1 MHERRR
7 YRAPLATYEQSQQN
21 GSTRLL
27 EGQALSTTGD
37 IYVDKQPLDRREGA
51 YRVTEA
57 HSVTR
62 NAQFV
67 ASLRST
73 VTPAKWATWFSSV
86 RLELGEDALAVVAPS
101 AFHLHWLQDHYTELI
116 ESLAADH
123 LGPDVVVRYTVDEPQ
138 SSDQAPEA
146 ASHPAP
152 SATAVGKPTSTSRAE
167 GKYVFDTYVVGQS
180 NRLALAAAMAV
191 ADKPGEHYN
200 PLFLYGGAGL
210 GKTHLLHAIG
220 HYARTHQPSTS
231 VRYINSENFFNEFVD
246 GIRRK
251 RMDAFKQRY
260 RTIDLLLL
268 DDVQF
273 FQGKEQVLEE
283 VFHTFNT
290 LYDLHRQIVLSCDRP
305 PRDLGIEERLR
316 SRFQWGLLADIGPPD
331 VETRLAILRR
341 NAEYAP
347 TPVPASV
354 LEFIAHHVTDNIRE
368 LEGALTRVTAYAALT
383 NQPITLDL
391 AKDQLRDLIPA
402 TTGRPPTGHEI
413 VAIAAASYGFS
424 VADLQGPS
432 RRGPVVE
439 ARHTA
444 MYLCRSHTDLSLPKI
459 GKLFGGRDHSTVSHA
474 IDKMGKMIKS
484 DPEVAGT
491 FARLSEQLWAT

>member
-1 MHERRR
+1 M
-7 YRAPLATYEQSQQN
+7 
-21 GSTRLL
+21 
-27 EGQALSTTGD
+27 
-37 IYVDKQPLDRREGA
+37 
-51 YRVTEA
+51 TEA
-57 HSVTR
+57 HSVTG
-62 NAQFV
+62 NARFV
-67 ASLRST
+67 ANLRSI
-73 VTPAKWATWFSSV
+73 VAPSKWTTWFSAV
-86 RLELGEDALAVVAPS
+86 RMEFTDETLQVVAPS
-101 AFHLHWLQDHYTELI
+101 DFHLHWLQDHYREVI

-123 LGPDVVVRYTVDEPQ
+123 LGPEVIVHYAVDEP
-138 SSDQAPEA
+138 AP
-146 ASHPAP
+146 PAP
-152 SATAVGKPTSTSRAE
+152 PPDDPAPAVPTDSTDPAAAATPTSTSRFE
-167 GKYVFDTYVVGQS
+167 RKYVFDTYVVGQS
-180 NRLALAAAMAV
+180 NRLARAAAMAV

-200 PLFLYGGAGL
+200 PLFIYGGAGL

-220 HYARTHQPSTS
+220 HHARTHRPSAS

-260 RTIDLLLL
+260 RSIDLLLL

-290 LYDLHRQIVLSCDRP
+290 LYDLDRQIVLSCDRP
-305 PRDLGIEERLR
+305 PKDLGIEDRLR

-331 VETRLAILRR
+331 VETRLAILQR

-347 TPVPASV
+347 TPVPGMV
-354 LEFIAHHVTDNIRE
+354 LEFIAQHVTDNIRE

-402 TTGRPPTGHEI
+402 TPGRPPTGPEI
-413 VAIAAASYGFS
+413 LAMTAATHGFS
-424 VADLQGPS
+424 VGDLQGPS
-432 RRGPVVE
+432 RRGPVVL
-439 ARHTA
+439 ARHSA
-444 MYLCRSHTDLSLPKI
+444 MYLCRTLTDLSLPKI

-474 IDKMGKMIKS
+474 IDKIGKLITS
-484 DPEVAGT
+484 DPETARMI
-491 FARLSEQLWAT
+491 ARLSEKLCAP

>member
-1 MHERRR
+1 M
-7 YRAPLATYEQSQQN
+7 
-21 GSTRLL
+21 
-27 EGQALSTTGD
+27 
-37 IYVDKQPLDRREGA
+37 
-51 YRVTEA
+51 TEA

-62 NAQFV
+62 NTQFV
-67 ASLRST
+67 ANLRS
-73 VTPAKWATWFSSV
+73 VVAPSKWATWFSTV
-86 RLELGEDALAVVAPS
+86 RLELSDHALQVVAPS
-101 AFHLHWLQDHYTELI
+101 DFHLHWLQDHYKELI
-116 ESLAADH
+116 ESLAYDH
-123 LGPDVVVRYTVDEPQ
+123 LGPDVIVRYAVDEPP
-138 SSDQAPEA
+138 SSDPGPDPA
-146 ASHPAP
+146 HPTTRAEPMP
-152 SATAVGKPTSTSRAE
+152 SRSTSTTTTRFVR
-167 GKYVFDTYVVGQS
+167 KYVFDTYVMGQS

-191 ADKPGEHYN
+191 ADKPGQHYN
-200 PLFLYGGAGL
+200 PLFIYGGAGL
-210 GKTHLLHAIG
+210 GKTHLLNAIG
-220 HYARTHQPSTS
+220 HHARTHRPSTS

-290 LYDLHRQIVLSCDRP
+290 LHDLDRQIVLSCDRP
-305 PRDLGIEERLR
+305 PKDLGIEDRLR

-331 VETRLAILRR
+331 VETRLAILQR
-341 NAEYAP
+341 NAEFAP
-347 TPVPASV
+347 TPVPGTV

-383 NQPITLDL
+383 NQSITLDL

-402 TTGRPPTGHEI
+402 PAGRPPTGHEI
-413 VAIAAASYGFS
+413 VAMAAASYGFA

-432 RRGPVVE
+432 RKGPVVQ

-444 MYLCRSHTDLSLPKI
+444 MYVCRSLTDLSLPKI

-474 IDKMGKMIKS
+474 IDKIGKLMKS
-484 DPEVAGT
+484 DPAIAGAVAE
-491 FARLSEQLWAT
+491 LSEKLRAI

>member
-1 MHERRR
+1 M
-7 YRAPLATYEQSQQN
+7 A
-21 GSTRLL
+21 
-27 EGQALSTTGD
+27 
-37 IYVDKQPLDRREGA
+37 
-51 YRVTEA
+51 EA

-67 ASLRST
+67 ANLRSI
-73 VTPAKWATWFSSV
+73 VAPGKWTTWFSAV
-86 RLELGEDALAVVAPS
+86 RLELSDHALQVVAPS
-101 AFHLHWLQDHYTELI
+101 DFHLHWLQDHYKELI
-116 ESLAADH
+116 ESLASDH
-123 LGPDVVVRYTVDEPQ
+123 LGPEVVVRYVVDEPP
-138 SSDQAPEA
+138 SPEPAPDA
-146 ASHPAP
+146 AP
-152 SATAVGKPTSTSRAE
+152 SAAPAARTETRLAAATRFE
-167 GKYVFDTYVVGQS
+167 RKYVFDTYVMGQS

-191 ADKPGEHYN
+191 ADKPGQYYN
-200 PLFLYGGAGL
+200 PLFIYGGAGL

-220 HYARTHQPSTS
+220 HHARTYRPSTS

-273 FQGKEQVLEE
+273 FQGKEQILEE

-290 LYDLHRQIVLSCDRP
+290 LYDLDRQIVLSCDRP
-305 PRDLGIEERLR
+305 PKDLGIEDRLR
-316 SRFQWGLLADIGPPD
+316 SRFQWGLLADISPPD
-331 VETRLAILRR
+331 VETRLAILQR

-347 TPVPASV
+347 TPVPAKV
-354 LEFIAHHVTDNIRE
+354 LDFIAHHFTDNIRE

-391 AKDQLRDLIPA
+391 ARDQLRDLIPA
-402 TTGRPPTGHEI
+402 NPGRPPTGPEI
-413 VAIAAASYGFS
+413 LAMAAASYGFS

-432 RRGPVVE
+432 RRGPVVL

-444 MYLCRSHTDLSLPKI
+444 MYLCRSLTDLSLPKI

-474 IDKMGKMIKS
+474 IDKIGKLIHS
-484 DPEVAGT
+484 DPEVART
-491 FARLSEQLWAT
+491 VTRLSEKLCAP